1 MVCHVDHSTVECYN
15 LGTVSMMPSL
25 LPVLELCPAP
35 TINCY
40 VIHVR
45 LQRQM
50 SLTSMLHL
58 DGVVYLELRTTPRAF
73 PKESLDKAAYVEHV
87 LNAIDIAQQKYPSI
101 QARLILSIDRRDTL
115 VEANEVVA
123 LATRFRARGV
133 VGVDL
138 CGDPTKGDVSLFT
151 TAMKTAKASELNIT
165 VHFAEAEC
173 SASETELQTIMS
185 WEPDRLGHV
194 IHVPDN
200 VKRQIAS
207 RKGIGLE
214 LCLSCNVQAKMIMG
228 SFDAHHF
235 GEWWQVDGPVVI
247 PCVS

>member
-1 MVCHVDHSTVECYN
+1 
-15 LGTVSMMPSL
+15 
-25 LPVLELCPAP
+25 
-35 TINCY
+35 
-40 VIHVR
+40 
-45 LQRQM
+45 M
-50 SLTSMLHL
+50 SLTPRFHP

-73 PKESLDKAAYVEHV
+73 PKEGLDKAVYVEHV
-87 LNAIDIAQQKYPSI
+87 LNAMEMAQQKFPSI
-101 QARLILSIDRRDTL
+101 QARLILSIDRRDTP
-115 VEANEVVA
+115 VDANEVVA
-123 LATRFRARGV
+123 LATRFSARGV

-151 TAMKTAKASELNIT
+151 TAIQKAKAAGLRIT

-173 SASETELQTIMS
+173 SASVTELQTIMS

-200 VKRQIAS
+200 VKRQIAT

-214 LCLSCNVQAKMIMG
+214 LCLSCNVQAKMISG

-235 GEWWQVDGPVVI
+235 GEWWQVDGPVVV